1 MDCGDELTAFK
12 LRFMTDSFQ
21 NRAEPRY
28 AEHRYDKPRYA
39 EHRYDKPRYAE
50 PRYDKP
56 RCSFGIPSFQ

>member
-39 EHRYDKPRYAE
+39 E